1 MRASVGG
8 LPGGYVAFTLRRD
21 VGCAPGFGSFYRWRP
36 VDDGAFWT
44 GTRAGDTIR
53 VWIVD
58 VGETRLYIEG
68 ATHADAGVDL
78 ERELEHIVGSIRF
91 E

>member
-1 MRASVGG
+1 MRSRLWLL
-8 LPGGYVAFTLRRD
+8 LPMATRR
-21 VGCAPGFGSFYRWRP
+21 RW
-36 VDDGAFWT
+36 AFWT

-58 VGETRLYIEG
+58 VGQTRLYIEG
-68 ATHADAGVDL
+68 ATHAIAGVDL
-78 ERELEHIVGSIRF
+78 ERELKHIVGSIRS